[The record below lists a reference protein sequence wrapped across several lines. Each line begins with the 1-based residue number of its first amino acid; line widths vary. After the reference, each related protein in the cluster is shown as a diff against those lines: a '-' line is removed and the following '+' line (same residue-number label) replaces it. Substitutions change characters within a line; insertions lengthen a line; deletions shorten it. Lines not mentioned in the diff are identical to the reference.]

1 MINCLLCLQP
11 VKQAASWEISWLL
24 SEEILCCASCLAG
37 FEKLTGPL
45 CIRCSRESSDEF
57 CKDCQGRE
65 FFLDSNRSLYQY
77 NDFAKEYMKRFK
89 FQGDYVIGAIFQKE
103 LKKYFVA
110 SKMTIVP
117 IPVSGARKLERG
129 FNQTTAILKQ
139 SDLRYQEFLAKKH
152 SEKQSK
158 KTKRERLETEQV
170 FYLAGEIG
178 SSEKEIILF
187 DDIYTTG
194 STLNLAAQVL
204 KESGVKKVS
213 SLTIFR

>member
-11 VKQAASWEISWLL
+11 VKQAASWESSWLF
-24 SEEILCCASCLAG
+24 SEEVLCCTNCLVG

-45 CIRCSRESSDEF
+45 CNMCSKESSDEF

-65 FFLDSNRSLYQY
+65 LYLNRNRSLYQY

-89 FQGDYVIGAIFQKE
+89 FQGDYIIGAIFQKE
-103 LKKYFVA
+103 LKKYFAA

-170 FYLAGEIG
+170 FYLSEEIG

>member
-24 SEEILCCASCLAG
+24 SEEVLCCASCLAG

-89 FQGDYVIGAIFQKE
+89 FQGDYVIGAIFQEE

-170 FYLAGEIG
+170 FYLAEEIG

>member
-11 VKQAASWEISWLL
+11 VKQAASWEISWFL
-24 SEEILCCASCLAG
+24 SEEVLCCANCLVG

-45 CIRCSRESSDEF
+45 CIMCSRESADEF

-65 FFLDSNRSLYQY
+65 LYLDSNQSLYKY

-103 LKKYFVA
+103 LKKYFAA
-110 SKMTIVP
+110 SKTTIVP
-117 IPVSGARKLERG
+117 IPVSEVRKLERG

-139 SDLRYQEFLAKKH
+139 SNLHYEEFLAKKH

>member
-11 VKQAASWEISWLL
+11 VKQAASWEISWFL
-24 SEEILCCASCLAG
+24 SEEVLCCANCLVG

-45 CIRCSRESSDEF
+45 CIMCSRESADEF

-65 FFLDSNRSLYQY
+65 LYLDSNQSLYKY

-103 LKKYFVA
+103 LKKYFAA
-110 SKMTIVP
+110 SKTTIVP
-117 IPVSGARKLERG
+117 IPVSEVRKLERG

-139 SDLRYQEFLAKKH
+139 SDLHCEEFLAKKH

-178 SSEKEIILF
+178 SSEKETILF